1 MKKLLRRFHALALSA
16 LLTSFLPSGTQAA
29 GSPPESSELAQAR
42 ARLLDLY
49 SRKFDDG
56 TDQVKNT
63 KLEIARLE
71 YLAAHAPAKAE
82 DPVPLINID
91 FAGGSVAQ
99 LVTAIAKTNSGV
111 FNVLGEESELQTR
124 LPPFSVRQVSPS
136 ALGQAIAQLM
146 TPHGLMLWTVDR
158 TTFVLRRD
166 PNFAFQQNQIDQR
179 ASQFASIPLS
189 AYLEEHSIDD
199 IVGAIR
205 TAWELSPLH
214 NPADLQIKFHPP
226 TKLLLASGS
235 VDAINIVHQVIATLA
250 QNQKAPSKSD
260 APPAAPAEKK

>member
-1 MKKLLRRFHALALSA
+1 MKKFLCFVITLGALSLSCA
-16 LLTSFLPSGTQAA
+16 GRAA
-29 GSPPESSELAQAR
+29 TASPDSPELAQAR

-49 SRKFDDG
+49 NHKLDDSD
-56 TDQVKNT
+56 DQVKNT

-82 DPVPLINID
+82 DSVPLISID

-99 LVTAIAKTNSGV
+99 LVTTIAKTNSGI
-111 FNVLGEESELQTR
+111 FNVLGEETDLQTR

-146 TPHGLMLWTVDR
+146 SPHGLMLWTIDR

-166 PNFAFQQNQIDQR
+166 SNIAYQQNQAAR
-179 ASQFASIPLS
+179 ESSQFASIPLA
-189 AYLEEHSIDD
+189 AYLEHQSIDD

-205 TAWELSPLH
+205 AAWELSPLH
-214 NPADLQIKFHPP
+214 KPADLQLKFHPP

-235 VDAINIVHQVIATLA
+235 NDAINIVRQVIATLDF
-250 QNQKAPSKSD
+250 QNQKGPTKSA
-260 APPAAPAEKK
+260 APPPLPTDKK

>member
-1 MKKLLRRFHALALSA
+1 MKSLRFWLRLSLVA
-16 LLTSFLPSGTQAA
+16 LLSLVFAHAA
-29 GSPPESSELAQAR
+29 NVPAEPSELAQAR

-49 SRKFDDG
+49 NRKFDDG
-56 TDQVKNT
+56 ADQVKST

-99 LVTAIAKTNSGV
+99 LVTTIAKTNSGV

-136 ALGQAIAQLM
+136 ALGQAVAQLM
-146 TPHGLMLWTVDR
+146 SPRGLNLQAIDR
-158 TTFVLRRD
+158 TTFVLRQD
-166 PNFAFQQNQIDQR
+166 PNFTYQQNQIDQR
-179 ASQFASIPLS
+179 ASQFASIPLA
-189 AYLEEHSIDD
+189 AYLEHQTIDD

-205 TAWELSPLH
+205 AAWELSPLH
-214 NPADLQIKFHPP
+214 KPADLQLKFHPP

-235 VDAINIVHQVIATLA
+235 NDAINIVLKVIATLA
-250 QNQKAPSKSD
+250 QNQKGPPKSD
-260 APPAAPAEKK
+260 APPPAPAEKK